1 MKATMLEQLRDQIG
15 SVRNYSRFWEHY
27 LDRFAANAEFQ
38 KMSQP
43 AADDSVAHALCQA
56 AGTRLHRPDVKMIGL
71 AFREIPA
78 EGLVHGACFLNGRFC
93 TFLFSRDHRQ
103 GLMALA
109 SLVDGRVIYSRFSTG
124 PRAAAAA
131 A

>member
-1 MKATMLEQLRDQIG
+1 MQIHTIVALRQQLGR
-15 SVRNYSRFWEHY
+15 VRNYGRFWEHY
-27 LDRFAANAEFQ
+27 LGEFAGRDEFQ
-38 KMSQP
+38 SLGRP
-43 AADDSVAHALCQA
+43 AADESVTQALCDA
-56 AGTRLHRPDVKMIGL
+56 ARQRLHRPEVKMIGL
-71 AFREIPA
+71 QCREIPA

-93 TFLFSRDHRQ
+93 TFLFSREHRQ